1 MTAARQAALPAGCA
15 ATVYLCDDGRDP
27 KKRKWVD
34 ALADPGVVYV
44 SGRKRPPGE
53 MNGAGGVGWGGG
65 DEKGVV
71 ARAARHLSRPRVR
84 SQASPATST
93 T

>member
-1 MTAARQAALPAGCA
+1 MTAARQATLPPGCS

-53 MNGAGGVGWGGG
+53 MNGGGERRG
-65 DEKGVV
+65 
-71 ARAARHLSRPRVR
+71 
-84 SQASPATST
+84 
-93 T
+93 